1 LTTLSPKDNITLQIL
16 QLPSQRNW
24 DLKRAAPTS
33 THKKVVVK
41 LEDDTLLKGY
51 LNPSG
56 LPSAESVDILTPD
69 GEHKEIAL
77 AGIKAIYFVADL
89 NQPFEPARKAFLSR
103 PKLEGL
109 WLRLM
114 FRDRQTMEGIS
125 SNELL
130 ETLDRG
136 VQFTPP
142 DLHGN
147 CLRMFVP
154 RAALAEVKVLGIVG
168 TAKRPPRP
176 AVAIPDQPRLF
187 SE

>member
-1 LTTLSPKDNITLQIL
+1 
-16 QLPSQRNW
+16 
-24 DLKRAAPTS
+24 LKRTAPTS
-33 THKKVVVK
+33 THKKVVVM
-41 LEDDTLLKGY
+41 LEDGTALKGY

-56 LPSAESVDILTPD
+56 LSSAESVDLLTPD

-77 AGIKAIYFVADL
+77 AVIKAIYFVADL
-89 NQPFEPARKAFLSR
+89 NQPFEPERKVFLSR

-109 WLRLM
+109 WLRLT
-114 FRDRQTMEGIS
+114 FRDRQTMEGLS

-154 RAALAEVKVLGIVG
+154 RAALVEVKVLGIVG
-168 TAKRPPRP
+168 TAKRPRRP
-176 AVAIPDQPRLF
+176 AVAIPNQPRLF

>member
-1 LTTLSPKDNITLQIL
+1 M
-16 QLPSQRNW
+16 
-24 DLKRAAPTS
+24 KRAAPTS

-41 LEDDTLLKGY
+41 LEDDTLLKVY

-168 TAKRPPRP
+168 TAKRSPRP

>member
-1 LTTLSPKDNITLQIL
+1 MEDGSP
-16 QLPSQRNW
+16 
-24 DLKRAAPTS
+24 
-33 THKKVVVK
+33 
-41 LEDDTLLKGY
+41 LKGY

-56 LPSAESVDILTPD
+56 LPSTESVDLLTPD
-69 GEHKEIAL
+69 GEHKEITL

-89 NQPFEPARKAFLSR
+89 NQPYEPERKNFLSR

-109 WLRLM
+109 WLKLT
-114 FRDRQTMEGIS
+114 FRDRETLEGIS

-154 RAALAEVKVLGIVG
+154 RTALTEVKVLGIVG
-168 TAKRPPRP
+168 AVKKPQRP

>member
-41 LEDDTLLKGY
+41 LEDDTPLKGY

-168 TAKRPPRP
+168 TAKRSPRP